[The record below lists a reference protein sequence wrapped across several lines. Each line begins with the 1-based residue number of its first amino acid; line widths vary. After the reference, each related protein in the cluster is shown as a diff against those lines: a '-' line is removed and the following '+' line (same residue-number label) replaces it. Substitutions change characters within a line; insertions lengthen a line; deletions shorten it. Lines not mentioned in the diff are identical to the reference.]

1 MPKVVPLV
9 LKQLRKTKGWTQ
21 EELAERAKLDKQT
34 ICRLEAESSGHAETR
49 QHTVDGLANALRA
62 DPSVLTGRTPLTATQ
77 DDEGP
82 LAQMS
87 RLNFRVSTQA
97 RNALYLIS
105 ERYDVA
111 QSAIVELAPYL
122 FCWAAEASLRQR
134 KERVARAESALQAMR
149 DADSA
154 IGHLEASDFSEIQR
168 KIEAEKDSIKF
179 HDIWGTGTEFAA
191 HSTDWAFDNPFAVFL
206 ESLANDIEGDTTF
219 DEYGMGDFPFYRVCP
234 EDALDLVGGDAE
246 LADAILQGH
255 IPLHQLPKE
264 LRDPIKTKERVVWAR
279 TKLEAYQHALQND
292 LRNA

>member
-1 MPKVVPLV
+1 MPKVVPFV
-9 LKQLRKTKGWTQ
+9 LKQLRKTRGWTQ
-21 EELAERAKLDKQT
+21 EELANRAKLDKQT
-34 ICRLEAESSGHAETR
+34 ICRLEAESSGQAETR
-49 QHTVDGLANALRA
+49 QRTVDGLANALKA
-62 DPSVLTGRTPLTATQ
+62 DPSVITGKTPLAETQ

-82 LAQMS
+82 LTQMS

-105 ERYDVA
+105 ERYNVS
-111 QSAIVELAPYL
+111 QSNIVELAPYL

-154 IGHLEASDFSEIQR
+154 IDHLETSDFSEIQR

-179 HDIWGTGTEFAA
+179 HDIWGKGTEFAA

-219 DEYGMGDFPFYRVCP
+219 DEYAMGGFPFYRVCP

-246 LADAILQGH
+246 LADAILDGR
-255 IPLHQLPKE
+255 IVLHQMPKE
-264 LRDPIKTKERVVWAR
+264 LCEPVKTKERVEWAR
-279 TKLEAYQHALQND
+279 AKLEDYQHAL
-292 LRNA
+292 RNA